1 MYHKDKAVQMTSDD
15 HAYKDERRLLID
27 TSANGHHGIERDLD
41 GALHEHIST
50 NDPFCS
56 KQPSLVSMN

>member
-27 TSANGHHGIERDLD
+27 TSANGHHGILERP
-41 GALHEHIST
+41 GWGPA
-50 NDPFCS
+50 
-56 KQPSLVSMN
+56 